1 MICPAIQDFLS
12 DNIQLDYCNFES
24 THHVI
29 PCSIGLVQNP
39 MNYTNF
45 ETTLEL
51 RYCIKSTNSYMYFK
65 IQCDSY
71 EMSYRM
77 QELDVHNPILM
88 EMRFENNEFILPAF
102 GNEFMD
108 NVNKL
113 IKHETK
119 VTNIERILNL
129 IIDSSIGS
137 KHLDKDQIEDFI
149 NKNRELFEKEDKVTN
164 ELERIKNDFR

>member
-24 THHVI
+24 TQHTI
-29 PCSIGLVQNP
+29 PFSIGGNTA
-39 MNYTNF
+39 NYMNF
-45 ETTLEL
+45 ETTLDL
-51 RYCIKSTNSYMYFK
+51 RYCIKSSNSYIYFK
-65 IQCDSY
+65 IQCSSY
-71 EMSYRM
+71 EMSFRM

-88 EMRFENNEFILPAF
+88 EMRFDNNGLILSTF

-113 IKHETK
+113 IRQETK

-129 IIDSSIGS
+129 IIDSNIGS

-149 NKNRELFEKEDKVTN
+149 NKNRELFEKEDKVTS